1 MRALLSWPW
10 PDPANPY
17 VLRLTEAVS
26 ARGVEVRHARYLAE
40 HCARPRGAPWL
51 HVHWPEW
58 MVRSPSRLRY
68 RARGRWLLGLLD
80 LARAQGVSLAWTAH
94 NLRAHDDPHPDLGE
108 ASRRAFLRRCDV
120 VFGHFPA
127 AEADVRALGFRGR
140 FAVTPHPHFD
150 RDYPRAFEDEAAR
163 QAHRRALGVADGEL
177 LLVSAGAIEGY
188 KNLAPVA
195 RALRDAAVPGVRW
208 IVAGRVGDAI
218 AYEALQRAA
227 AAAPWISVQAG
238 FMTTEAMARLTA
250 AADAMLLGYRDFYTS
265 GAAVLAL
272 TQGTPVIGPPAH
284 HLAVYAGEPFFAPLR
299 SVDGGGVREAVA
311 AARAMGAEVR
321 EAARR
326 RCLIDTWEGAAAVVV
341 ATLFGG

>member
-17 VLRLTEAVS
+17 VLRLTEALS
-26 ARGVEVRHARYLAE
+26 ARGVDVRHARYLAE

-58 MVRSPSRLRY
+58 MVSSPSRWRY

-80 LARAQGVSLAWTAH
+80 IARAQGVSLAWTAH

-108 ASRRAFLRRCDV
+108 AARRALLRRCDV

-150 RDYPRAFEDEAAR
+150 RDYPRAFDDEAAR
-163 QAHRRALGVADGEL
+163 QAHRRALGVEDGEL

-188 KNLAPVA
+188 KNLPAVA
-195 RALRDAAVPGVRW
+195 RALREAAVPRVRW
-208 IVAGRVGDAI
+208 IVAGRVGDVA
-218 AYEALQRAA
+218 AYEALRAVA
-227 AAAPWISVQAG
+227 AEAPWLSVRAG
-238 FMTTEAMARLTA
+238 FLTTEAMSKLTA
-250 AADAMLLGYRDFYTS
+250 AADAMLLGYRALYTS

-284 HLAVYAGEPFFAPLR
+284 HLAVYAGEPFFAPLPR
-299 SVDGGGVREAVA
+299 VDASGVREAVA
-311 AARAMGAEVR
+311 AVRAMDASVR

-326 RCLIDTWEGAAAVVV
+326 RCLRDTWEASAAVIDG
-341 ATLFGG
+341 TLFR